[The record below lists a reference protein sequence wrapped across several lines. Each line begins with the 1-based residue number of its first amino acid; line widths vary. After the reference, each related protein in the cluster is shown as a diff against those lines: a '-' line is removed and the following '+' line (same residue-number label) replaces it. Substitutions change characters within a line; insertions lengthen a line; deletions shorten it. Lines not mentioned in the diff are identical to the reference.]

1 MLSRQT
7 HRPPPSTHS
16 YNMTSV
22 DDLFK
27 KPGLPSG
34 SLKRKLEVPDAQ
46 EAYKATKVSSS
57 SSPNGSHTNGATVE
71 DEEDDDVEAGPELPP
86 DDEGDDEEGR
96 FFGTGMT
103 KDTAEALDYIDQ
115 QEEETYEAE
124 KIDSTWLRRLTTT
137 FEKKVNKN
145 AELRARY
152 EGDPAKFMDSEADL
166 DAEVKSWSLLSE
178 HPDLY
183 TEFAESGSVANL
195 VGLLAHEN
203 TDIAIGAIEIIS
215 ELLDEDV
222 QAEQEQWD
230 ALVATLLDA
239 DLLELLMSNLARLD
253 EENESDR
260 SGVYHSLSVIENLAS
275 QQSVAEKIG
284 QEKVLLWLC
293 NRIKA
298 SEKLL
303 GQNKQYAAEVLQV
316 LLQNSRILR
325 RRLAVDIDGV
335 DLFLQLLSAYR
346 KRDPPKDSHEEE
358 FSENV
363 FGALTCVVDEPEGK
377 SKFVEGEGVEL
388 CLIMLKEGTKNI
400 TQRALRV
407 LDHAV
412 AGQGAAAT
420 SACEKVVEAAG
431 LKTLFSLFMKRSDNT
446 SIEHVLG
453 IFSALLRL
461 LPGESSARIRTLA
474 KLTEK
479 DYEKTSRLV
488 DLRKEYARRI
498 AMVDKEIRQEQSTL
512 PDDEIEERAAEWLSR
527 RLDGGLF
534 CMQTIDVIL
543 AWLIAEDQ
551 AVKSKVDDRLSD
563 EGLQQIRASLEEQK
577 NGLDDGNAEDEDTRE
592 MLETLMAFL

>member
-1 MLSRQT
+1 
-7 HRPPPSTHS
+7 
-16 YNMTSV
+16 MTSV

-34 SLKRKLEVPDAQ
+34 SLKRKLEVPNAQ
-46 EAYKATKVSSS
+46 EAYKATKVSSR
-57 SSPNGSHTNGATVE
+57 SSPNGSHPNGATVE
-71 DEEDDDVEAGPELPP
+71 DEDDDDVEAGPELPP

-115 QEEETYEAE
+115 QEEETYQPE
-124 KIDSTWLRRLTTT
+124 KIDSAWLRRLSTT

-152 EGDPAKFMDSEADL
+152 EGDPAKFIDSEADL
-166 DAEVKSWSLLSE
+166 DAEIKSWSLLSE
-178 HPDLY
+178 HPELY
-183 TEFAESGSVANL
+183 TEFAESDSVSNL

-222 QAEQEQWD
+222 EVEQEQWD
-230 ALVATLLDA
+230 ALVAALLDA

-260 SGVYHSLSVIENLAS
+260 SGVYHSLSVIENMAS
-275 QQSVAEKIG
+275 QQSIAEKIG

-298 SEKLL
+298 PENPL

-316 LLQNSRILR
+316 LLQNSQLLR

-335 DLFLQLLSAYR
+335 DLFLQLLAAYR
-346 KRDPPKDSHEEE
+346 KRDPPKDTDEEE
-358 FSENV
+358 YSENV
-363 FGALTCVVDEPEGK
+363 FDALTCVIDEPEGK
-377 SKFVEGEGVEL
+377 SKFVEAEGVEL

-400 TQRALRV
+400 IQRALRV

-412 AGQGAAAT
+412 GGQGAAPT
-420 SACEKVVEAAG
+420 SVCEKVVEAAG
-431 LKTLFSLFMKRSDNT
+431 LKTIFSLFMKRSDNNT
-446 SIEHVLG
+446 IEHVLG

-461 LPGESSARIRTLA
+461 LPGDSAARIRTLA
-474 KLTEK
+474 KFSEK
-479 DYEKTSRLV
+479 NHEKASRLV
-488 DLRKEYARRI
+488 DLRKEYTRRV
-498 AMVDKEIRQEQSTL
+498 AVVDHEIRQEQSSL
-512 PDDEIEERAAEWLSR
+512 PDDEIEERSAEWLSR
-527 RLDGGLF
+527 RLDAGLF
-534 CMQTIDVIL
+534 CMQTIDIIL
-543 AWLIAEDQ
+543 SWLIAEDQ
-551 AVKSKVDDRLSD
+551 AVKAKVVEGLGD
-563 EGLQQIRASLEEQK
+563 EGLQHIKTSLEEQK
-577 NGLDDGNAEDEDTRE
+577 DGLDDANPEEEDTKE
-592 MLETLMAFL
+592 MLETLMTFLG